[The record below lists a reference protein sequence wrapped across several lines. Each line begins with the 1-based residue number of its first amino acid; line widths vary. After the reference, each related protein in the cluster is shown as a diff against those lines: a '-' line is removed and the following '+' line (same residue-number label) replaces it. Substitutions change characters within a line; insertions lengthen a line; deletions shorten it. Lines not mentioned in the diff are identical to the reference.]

1 VLDEGTEGVVHR
13 GGTAAPARRRR
24 SNGSATPT
32 TARSQAGALH
42 ACRGHPSIIGIQDVG
57 ADPKTGDVH
66 LVLELVHGGSS
77 LCDSMWRPLSED
89 VVSAAKKI
97 HGVGFIHRDMKPENI
112 LVCPFDELKVY
123 DFGSATR
130 QMPAGKAHEAH
141 PIRTLEYISPEL
153 LYGNWYYGPT
163 VDMWGL
169 GCVMAELLS
178 AETLFQ
184 SERRE
189 EMLHEMS
196 EL

>member
-1 VLDEGTEGVVHR
+1 
-13 GGTAAPARRRR
+13 
-24 SNGSATPT
+24 
-32 TARSQAGALH
+32 
-42 ACRGHPSIIGIQDVG
+42 
-57 ADPKTGDVH
+57 
-66 LVLELVHGGSS
+66 
-77 LCDSMWRPLSED
+77 
-89 VVSAAKKI
+89 
-97 HGVGFIHRDMKPENI
+97 MKPENI